1 MGGAGLFLVF
11 LFLWTIAVF
20 LWISE
25 GRTTANFWCA
35 CAFFFYGCGGLA
47 VLLQEPAKTYDWV
60 RLLLA
65 LLSSM
70 NYFWGPFALAIY
82 ALYTAKKMPRKMW
95 QQIVVCFLLAT
106 PAISA
111 YLVFEA
117 LNMFAPA
124 YVVIPEVR
132 THNTQ
137 IMTVM
142 MAPYFLI
149 SSYFLIMTWIREKDP
164 TARADNA
171 VNCLLAIPSTLMF
184 FLLSYIFPSTGFIG
198 AWRFNIYLI
207 LYVTAMFLF
216 FAIRKSAMGLH
227 LHQENATRE
236 QTQQAVIQSTGVLH
250 HAVKNSLITIRLT
263 MQNAQ
268 YHLQQDNYE
277 KASIEKDISLAMD
290 TCEHTLA
297 ILDRIH
303 LKFQPVRITPEMCS
317 VLRVFQQAIDQSVMT
332 YPNKQV
338 HIEKHWEYSPLLFC
352 DPVHM
357 HEVFLNLINNAM
369 EAVSEDDSARLL
381 IYTYSRRGK
390 LVIQITDNG
399 CGIAKK
405 QWRFVGTPLFTTK
418 VGSNHYGLG
427 LYYVKKVI
435 ELHDA
440 QFNLRPATLGGT
452 VAELIFPAN
461 RIGGVDSFGREI

>member
-20 LWISE
+20 LWISD
-25 GRTTANFWCA
+25 GRTTANFWSG
-35 CAFFFYGCGGLA
+35 CAFFFFGCGGLA
-47 VLLQEPAKTYDWV
+47 VLLQEPAKIYDWV

-65 LLSSM
+65 FLASM
-70 NYFWGPFALAIY
+70 NYFWGPFSLAVY
-82 ALYTAKKMPRKMW
+82 ALYAAKKMPRKTW
-95 QQIVVCFLLAT
+95 KQIVVSFLMAI

-111 YLVFEA
+111 YLAFEA

-124 YVVIPEVR
+124 YVVSPEVR

-137 IMTVM
+137 IMTFM

-149 SSYFLIMTWIREKDP
+149 SSYFLIMTWIREKDR

-171 VNCLLAIPSTLMF
+171 VNCLLAVPSSLMF
-184 FLLSYIFPSTGFIG
+184 FFLSYIVPSTGIVG
-198 AWRFNIYLI
+198 AWNLNIYLI

-227 LHQENATRE
+227 IHQENATRE

-263 MQNAQ
+263 LQNAQ
-268 YHLQQDNYE
+268 YHTQQDSME
-277 KASIEKDISLAMD
+277 KVSIQKDIDLAMD

-317 VLRVFQQAIDQSVMT
+317 VLRVFQQAIDQSMMT

-338 HIEKHWEYSPLLFC
+338 HIEKRWEFSPLLYC

-369 EAVSEDDSARLL
+369 EAVGDDNSARLL
-381 IYTYSRRGK
+381 IHTYNRRGK

-427 LYYVKKVI
+427 LYYVKKVV
-435 ELHDA
+435 ELHGA
-440 QFNLRPATLGGT
+440 QFDLRAAPLGGT

-461 RIGGVDSFGREI
+461 KIGGVDSFGREI

>member
-1 MGGAGLFLVF
+1 V
-11 LFLWTIAVF
+11 V
-20 LWISE
+20 
-25 GRTTANFWCA
+25 TT
-35 CAFFFYGCGGLA
+35 
-47 VLLQEPAKTYDWV
+47 
-60 RLLLA
+60 
-65 LLSSM
+65 
-70 NYFWGPFALAIY
+70 
-82 ALYTAKKMPRKMW
+82 
-95 QQIVVCFLLAT
+95 
-106 PAISA
+106 
-111 YLVFEA
+111 EA
-117 LNMFAPA
+117 
-124 YVVIPEVR
+124 R

-142 MAPYFLI
+142 MAPYFII
-149 SSYFLIMTWIREKDP
+149 SSYFLIMTWIREKDR

-171 VNCLLAIPSTLMF
+171 VNCLLAVPSSLMF
-184 FLLSYIFPSTGFIG
+184 FFLSYIVPSTGIVG
-198 AWRFNIYLI
+198 AWNLNIYLI

-227 LHQENATRE
+227 IHQENATRE

-263 MQNAQ
+263 LQNAQ
-268 YHLQQDNYE
+268 YHTQQDSME
-277 KASIEKDISLAMD
+277 KVSIQKDIDLAMD

-317 VLRVFQQAIDQSVMT
+317 VLRVFQQAIDQSMMT

-338 HIEKHWEYSPLLFC
+338 HIEKRWEFSPLLYC

-369 EAVSEDDSARLL
+369 EAVGDDNSARLL
-381 IYTYSRRGK
+381 IHTYNRRGK

-427 LYYVKKVI
+427 LYYVKKVV
-435 ELHDA
+435 ELHGA
-440 QFNLRPATLGGT
+440 QFDLRAAPLGGT

-461 RIGGVDSFGREI
+461 KIGGVDSFGREI